1 MRRKINFAI
10 RELCELR
17 ALSIIL
23 DYCARVGIDIF
34 WNIWIFPVNTDLLL
48 FSPNEILKNFKNIQ
62 IFNITSE
69 NIPVDKKICGF
80 KANITHGFDK
90 CVGSVVDLYE
100 ISACKKYVAK
110 NKINGLKRPN
120 IVIGNVKI
128 KSPVEDYQ
136 IEIWEELSKLPY
148 NIIVVPRH
156 PFTSEELADVRLPKK
171 ITLRNTM
178 GELENLYAQA
188 DLTIMGKMLGITR
201 LDYNTRDHNPLEA
214 TINSNTISGIY
225 NDIPLPYLEF
235 YEKSGLVHRLHD
247 WNDIFKNIKP
257 LMNDP
262 LLSDKL
268 KKREEWIEKNRKK
281 YLPRA
286 LEVLKIQ

>member
-17 ALSIIL
+17 ALGIIL
-23 DYCARVGIDIF
+23 DHCARVGIDVF

-62 IFNITSE
+62 ILNITSE
-69 NIPVDKKICGF
+69 NIPIDKKIYGF
-80 KANITHGFDK
+80 KANITHEFDQ
-90 CVGSVVDLYE
+90 CTESVVDLYE
-100 ISACKKYVAK
+100 ISTCKKYVAK
-110 NKINGLKRPN
+110 NKINDLKKPN
-120 IVIGNVKI
+120 IIIGSVKI

-136 IEIWEELSKLPY
+136 VEIWEELSKLPY

-156 PFTSEELADVRLPKK
+156 PFTSEELADVQLPKK

-188 DLTIMGKMLGITR
+188 DLTIMGKILGITR
-201 LDYNTRDHNPLEA
+201 LDRNTRDHNPLEA
-214 TINSNTISGIY
+214 TINSNTVSGIY

-235 YEKSGLVHRLHD
+235 YQKFGLVHRLHD
-247 WNDIFKNIKP
+247 WKDIFKNIES
-257 LMNDP
+257 LINDP

-268 KKREEWIEKNRKK
+268 RRREEWIEKNRKK

-286 LEVLKIQ
+286 LEILKIQ

>member
-10 RELCELR
+10 REMCELR

-23 DYCARVGIDIF
+23 DYCVRVGIDVF

-48 FSPNEILKNFKNIQ
+48 FSPNDILKNFKNIQ
-62 IFNITSE
+62 ILNITSK
-69 NIPVDKKICGF
+69 NIPVDKKIYGF
-80 KANITHGFDK
+80 KANVTHEFDK
-90 CVGSVVDLYE
+90 CVESVVDLYE
-100 ISACKKYVAK
+100 ISTCKKYVAK
-110 NKINGLKRPN
+110 NKINGLKKPN
-120 IVIGNVKI
+120 IIIGSVKI

-136 IEIWEELSKLPY
+136 VEIWEELSKLPH
-148 NIIVVPRH
+148 NIIIVPRH

-188 DLTIMGKMLGITR
+188 GLTIMGKILGITR
-201 LDYNTRDHNPLEA
+201 LDRNTRDHNPLEA
-214 TINSNTISGIY
+214 TTNSNTVSGIY
-225 NDIPLPYLEF
+225 NDIPSPYLEF

-247 WNDIFKNIKP
+247 WKDIFKNIES
-257 LMNDP
+257 LINDP

-268 KKREEWIEKNRKK
+268 KRREEWIEKNRKK

-286 LEVLKIQ
+286 LEILKIQ